1 MKMIISFWFAAAV
14 IFAVSTTA
22 FADSP
27 RRFLQNAL
35 EGDNS
40 EIMLGRL
47 AADKARS
54 QRVREFGRVLSDDH
68 SQARED
74 LLRLGTRLGVRRNR
88 DISPEAKDERE
99 RLQSMDGRE
108 FDREFIE
115 YMIRDHQKDIEEFR
129 EEAQERHGPVSEF
142 ASRQLPTLQKHL
154 EMAMDLDR
162 SGPRNRYGRD
172 RDDQYRGDHNYR
184 NGSSDNSQRDG
195 FGNDRGL
202 ESDSPH

>member
-1 MKMIISFWFAAAV
+1 MKMIISSWFAAAV

-68 SQARED
+68 SQSRED

-195 FGNDRGL
+195 FGKDRGL